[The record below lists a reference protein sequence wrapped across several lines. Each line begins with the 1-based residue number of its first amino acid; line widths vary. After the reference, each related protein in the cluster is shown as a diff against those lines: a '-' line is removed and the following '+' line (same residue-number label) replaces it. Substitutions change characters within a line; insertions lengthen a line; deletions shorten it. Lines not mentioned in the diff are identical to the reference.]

1 MIVLSQKKHSG
12 LRTFNN
18 VLTIIV
24 VLLGV
29 YIIVTPFLPRL
40 TYWWQNRNK
49 SANSIPYKSNLSEN
63 DQKDN
68 SNLPNPPNR
77 HLVIPS
83 MNLDVEIFEGTSSS
97 TLNKG
102 VWRRPKTS
110 TPDKGGNTV
119 LVAHRFVYTG
129 EAPFYHLDKVKKDDT
144 FAVFWEGK
152 EYNYKVR
159 EIKVVNPSAI
169 EIENNTSESIITL
182 YTCTPMWTAKQR
194 LVVIAN
200 LTSQTTIQ

>member
-1 MIVLSQKKHSG
+1 MIVLSQKKRSG
-12 LRTFNN
+12 LRIFNN
-18 VLTIIV
+18 VLTVIV
-24 VLLGV
+24 VFLGF
-29 YIIVTPFLPRL
+29 YIIVTPFLPKL
-40 TYWWQNRNK
+40 VYWWQNRNK
-49 SANSIPYKSNLSEN
+49 SVNSIPYKSNLSEN
-63 DQKDN
+63 TQDKN
-68 SNLPNPPNR
+68 KLPKPPNR

-144 FAVFWEGK
+144 FAVFWDGK
-152 EYNYKVR
+152 EYNYKVK
-159 EIKVVNPSAI
+159 EIKVVNPNAI
-169 EIENNTSESIITL
+169 EIEYNTSESIMTL

-200 LTSQTTIQ
+200 LISQTKIQ